1 MRPVESSHPSHD
13 LQLQCCA
20 ASWGA
25 SIDLRE
31 QNELILQAAGE
42 GIYGLDLEGRVTFAN
57 PAAARLTG
65 HTVEELLGQP
75 MHDLVHH
82 TRGSGQPYPRQAC
95 PIYAAL
101 RDGAVHQV
109 EGETFWRKDGS
120 PVPVDFTSTP
130 IFQAA
135 RVVGAVV
142 VFRDVSERKE
152 AERRL
157 RRALAEVRRL
167 QAQLQAENDYLQE
180 ELQRTHDVEA
190 IVGRSGGL
198 QRVMQDVQSVAGT
211 CATVLI
217 QGESG
222 TGKELVARAVHCQ
235 SRRASRPL
243 VKVNCGAL
251 PAPLI
256 ASELFGHERGAFTGA
271 TARRIGRFEL
281 AQGGTLFLDEIGELP
296 LELQATLLRA
306 LQEREFERVGG
317 TETLRVDTRV
327 IAATNRDLALLV
339 AEGRFRQDLYF
350 RLNVFPIALPPL
362 RERRSDIPELVQAC
376 LQRLSQQLRRPI
388 EGVSPESLRQLV
400 AYDWPGNVREL
411 HNVLERAAIVS
422 RGPLL
427 DVCGLIAPPGPR
439 AAALRERGAPS
450 REHGETLRECERQHI
465 LGALARSSWKIAGSR
480 GAAEALGLHPNTLR
494 SRMQR
499 LGIDWDRFRVRT

>member
-1 MRPVESSHPSHD
+1 MRRVESSHPSHD
-13 LQLQCCA
+13 LQCCA
-20 ASWGA
+20 AAWGA

-65 HTVEELLGQP
+65 HTVAELLGQP

-82 TRGSGQPYPRQAC
+82 TRGSGRPYPRKAC

-101 RDGAVHQV
+101 RDGAVHHV
-109 EGETFWRKDGS
+109 EDETFWRKDGS

-130 IFQAA
+130 IFHGGS
-135 RVVGAVV
+135 VVGAVV

-152 AERRL
+152 AQRRL
-157 RRALAEVRRL
+157 RGALAEVRRL
-167 QAQLQAENDYLQE
+167 QAQLQAENDYLQQE
-180 ELQRTHDVEA
+180 IQRAHSVDA
-190 IVGRSGGL
+190 IIGSRRGL
-198 QRVMQDVQSVAGT
+198 SRIMQEVQSVAGT
-211 CATVLI
+211 DASVLI

-222 TGKELVARAVHCQ
+222 TGKELVARAVHGL

-317 TETLRVDTRV
+317 SQTLRVDTRV

-350 RLNVFPIALPPL
+350 RLNVFPIVLPPL
-362 RERRSDIPELVQAC
+362 RERRDDIPDLIEAC

-388 EGVSPESLRQLV
+388 DGVSPESLRRLV

-422 RGPLL
+422 CAPLL
-427 DVCGLIAPPGPR
+427 DVCGVITPPR
-439 AAALRERGAPS
+439 RRALREPSAPL
-450 REHGETLRECERQHI
+450 REHGATLRECERQHI
-465 LGALARSSWKIAGSR
+465 LAALARSNWKIAGPR

-499 LGIDWDRFRVRT
+499 LGIGWRQPHASG